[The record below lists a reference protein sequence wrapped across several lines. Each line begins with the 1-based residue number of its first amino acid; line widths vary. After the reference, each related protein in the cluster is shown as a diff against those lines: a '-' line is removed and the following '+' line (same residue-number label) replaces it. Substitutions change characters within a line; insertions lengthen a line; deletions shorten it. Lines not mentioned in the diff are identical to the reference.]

1 MEEVLEPLAVLVPVF
16 GSIILFVKI
25 LTDYYLRK
33 RMVDKGLVNENA
45 IELLKKHD
53 TQTGKYGSLKWGL
66 LVLFGGIG
74 LIVINYLDYRHD
86 SPLPFGMFAVFL
98 SLGFLIY
105 YFYVKRETDSQQ

>member
-1 MEEVLEPLAVLVPVF
+1 MNDVLEPLAVLVPVF

-25 LTDYYLRK
+25 MTDYWLRK

-45 IELLKKHD
+45 VELLKKHENS
-53 TQTGKYGSLKWGL
+53 TGKFSSLKWGL

-98 SLGFLIY
+98 SFGFLVY
-105 YFYVKRETDSQQ
+105 YFYVKKQTETE